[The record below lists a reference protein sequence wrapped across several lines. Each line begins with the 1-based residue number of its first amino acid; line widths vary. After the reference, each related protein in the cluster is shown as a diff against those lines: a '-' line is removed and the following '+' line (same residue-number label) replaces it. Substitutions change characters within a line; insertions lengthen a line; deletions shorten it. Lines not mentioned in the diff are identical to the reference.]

1 MGHILKIFCVVS
13 ASILA
18 IQPAHAEN
26 TADLGLT
33 LALLGEPESE
43 IKTLFKC
50 APRLLSGNTKYRYV
64 CYSKAFDSAVIK
76 TEANRILNISAKIS
90 LITTSIEE
98 VEQQLSK
105 KCERNKLGNFI
116 CDAGH
121 QVSLK
126 RVGMNAEVNFCHRL
140 VCE

>member
-1 MGHILKIFCVVS
+1 MRYILKIFCVVS

-50 APRLLSGNTKYRYV
+50 APRLLNGNTKYRYV

-90 LITTSIEE
+90 LMTTSIEE

-105 KCERNKLGNFI
+105 KCERNKVGNFI

-126 RVGMNAEVNFCHRL
+126 RVGINAEVNFCHRL

>member
-1 MGHILKIFCVVS
+1 MRQILKIFCIVS

-18 IQPAHAEN
+18 IQPAHAQN